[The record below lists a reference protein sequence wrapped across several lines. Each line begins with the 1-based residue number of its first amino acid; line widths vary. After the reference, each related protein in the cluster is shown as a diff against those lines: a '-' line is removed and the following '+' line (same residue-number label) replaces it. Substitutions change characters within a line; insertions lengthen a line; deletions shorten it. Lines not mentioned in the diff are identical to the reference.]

1 MTRALISIEKHLQ
14 QQTAQQQVWISEAD
28 ALALLGCSRGKLFQ
42 LKSEGVIRAKKV
54 GKANQYSKKSIEK
67 LNELTA
73 GHDNSNKPRRA
84 SGADRSGSAGTTEE
98 RI

>member
-1 MTRALISIEKHLQ
+1 MTAALISIEKHLQ

-54 GKANQYSKKSIEK
+54 GKRIN
-67 LNELTA
+67 TA
-73 GHDNSNKPRRA
+73 KNPLKN
-84 SGADRSGSAGTTEE
+84 
-98 RI
+98 